1 MSNQTRKS
9 TSRRM
14 AVAAAVS
21 ALLGLGATASGVQA
35 VEGSAQPGTETPLI
49 LAATEG
55 MDRRQ
60 DRREDRRDDR
70 GDRRDTRQDCRQEE
84 GVVGKDKRDCKQDGR
99 EERREGDKE

>member
-35 VEGSAQPGTETPLI
+35 APGIAQPGTDAP
-49 LAATEG
+49 
-55 MDRRQ
+55 
-60 DRREDRRDDR
+60 
-70 GDRRDTRQDCRQEE
+70 
-84 GVVGKDKRDCKQDGR
+84 
-99 EERREGDKE
+99 